1 MAGREITKVLI
12 TLPYQGRHW
21 EKIAEAL
28 SPAQI
33 VRCREEDVE
42 AILAQ
47 IQDAD
52 VAILA
57 DDISEAVRD
66 AGKKLRWVHCNHAG
80 INNSARPEIFAR
92 NIILTSSSGRSAPV
106 LAEHAFFLMLSL
118 VYQARLREELQKKHQ
133 WLPIYQGTKGLY
145 GKTLG
150 IIGLGHTGKEVAL
163 RGKAFGMEV
172 WAYERSFAEAPEN
185 VERYFQQE
193 KGDDLHEFLGGC
205 DVVVLSLRLSDESY
219 HMIDRKAFA
228 AMKDGALLINMARGA
243 IVDEQALAEA
253 LSEGWIAGAGCDVF
267 EVEPLPA
274 ESPLWD
280 LPNMIITPHCTPAVP
295 DIAANCVRIIT
306 ENIRRYRA
314 GEDLLN
320 AVTRKD
326 VYTK

>member
-1 MAGREITKVLI
+1 MK
-12 TLPYQGRHW
+12 
-21 EKIAEAL
+21 
-28 SPAQI
+28 
-33 VRCREEDVE
+33 
-42 AILAQ
+42 
-47 IQDAD
+47 
-52 VAILA
+52 
-57 DDISEAVRD
+57 
-66 AGKKLRWVHCNHAG
+66 WVHCNHAG

-118 VYQARLREELQKKHQ
+118 VYQARLREELQKNHQ
-133 WLPIYQGTKGLY
+133 WLPIYQGPKGLY

-163 RGKAFGMEV
+163 RGKAFGMEM
-172 WAYERSFAEAPEN
+172 WAYGRSFDEAPEN

-193 KGDDLHEFLGGC
+193 KGDDLHQFLGGC

-228 AMKDGALLINMARGA
+228 AMKDSALLINMARGA
-243 IVDEQALAEA
+243 IVDERAFAEA
-253 LSEGWIAGAGCDVF
+253 LSKGWIAGAGCDVF

-314 GEDLLN
+314 GDDLLN